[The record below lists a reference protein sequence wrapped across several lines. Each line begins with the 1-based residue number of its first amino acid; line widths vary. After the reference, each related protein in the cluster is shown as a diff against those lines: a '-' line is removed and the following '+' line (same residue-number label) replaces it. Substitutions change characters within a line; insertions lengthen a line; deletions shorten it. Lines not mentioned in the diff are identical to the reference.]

1 MKKKI
6 DFFMIDVLSPPHVHL
21 EITNME
27 LSQRSTTFN
36 CSFLCLSK
44 AVVLFLDLNDRLG
57 F

>member
-1 MKKKI
+1 
-6 DFFMIDVLSPPHVHL
+6 MIDVLSPPHVHL